1 MMIIKSSK
9 IILKYF
15 QRKVKVA
22 IKHTKQSK
30 QNDIL
35 DWNAMFVYEMFNLAQ
50 PYPRFHASRD
60 TMLEFT
66 ERSILLIL
74 S

>member
-9 IILKYF
+9 ITLKYF

-50 PYPRFHASRD
+50 PNPRFHASRD
-60 TMLEFT
+60 SMLEFT
-66 ERSILLIL
+66 ERSIL
-74 S
+74 

>member
-1 MMIIKSSK
+1 MIIKSSK
-9 IILKYF
+9 ITLKYF

-35 DWNAMFVYEMFNLAQ
+35 DWNAMFVYEMFNLAAE
-50 PYPRFHASRD
+50 ASFPCELCFRA
-60 TMLEFT
+60 MVYGKEY
-66 ERSILLIL
+66 
-74 S
+74 